1 MKPEQLNNILD
12 ELYESGRHQLIVD
25 SIEELPKIEW
35 NYDVKIHLAR
45 AYNNISEYDKAL
57 NILLSK
63 SLGGSKD
70 VYWNY
75 VVGYAYFHKKKYN
88 LALKHFEISY
98 DLGRTDVKYYIDLCK
113 QSIKNSSYKLKILA
127 DKYKEFGFNISCITN
142 TPNNHNTNARSYF
155 KTPSHEW
162 TDLFKTDQSE
172 FDLNK
177 FDWVN
182 SVGLGTFTY
191 WKDLAV
197 IDIDGC
203 NDEQFIKQ
211 ILRKLNLPNDYEW
224 VVQSGS
230 KNGFHI
236 YYRGDQI
243 DECGQDDVVS
253 AFPPK
258 KQFEKYVD
266 KIEFLWKTH
275 TVLPPSVHGS
285 GNKYSFL
292 NNGFPQNKPVEI
304 DTETIYDFINEF
316 LDFDKIQVGTGYG
329 GVMNKISSKVD
340 FVDDFSDD
348 EDITKHLLDDLY
360 LIVDIETSGLPQNTA
375 NGTIYP
381 EIIQIAWVVTNK
393 KGLVL
398 KKNSFIIETVFIKKN
413 NYSSIVNI
421 DFEVARKVM
430 FPLQHALK
438 KLTEDIKICDYVVT
452 HNTEFDLSILG
463 HYYVKIYGTNP
474 LLRKATICTMKSTV
488 NYCKIPNNYGFK
500 YPKLSELYE
509 KLFDYQVKNSHN
521 AEVDVLHTLKCFK
534 KLKDLN
540 VL

>member
-1 MKPEQLNNILD
+1 M
-12 ELYESGRHQLIVD
+12 SG
-25 SIEELPKIEW
+25 
-35 NYDVKIHLAR
+35 
-45 AYNNISEYDKAL
+45 
-57 NILLSK
+57 
-63 SLGGSKD
+63 
-70 VYWNY
+70 
-75 VVGYAYFHKKKYN
+75 
-88 LALKHFEISY
+88 
-98 DLGRTDVKYYIDLCK
+98 
-113 QSIKNSSYKLKILA
+113 KLKTLA
-127 DKYKEFGFNISCITN
+127 EKYKGFGFNISCITN
-142 TPNNHNTNARSYF
+142 KPNQYNLNSRSYF

-162 TDLFKTDQSE
+162 TDLFHSNQEISE
-172 FDLNK
+172 LDDL
-177 FDWVN
+177 DWVN
-182 SVGLGTFTY
+182 SVGIGAFTY
-191 WKDLAV
+191 WNDLAV

-203 NDEQFIKQ
+203 NDIQFLKQ
-211 ILRKLNLPNDYEW
+211 ILRKLNLPIDYEW
-224 VVQSGS
+224 VIQSGS

-236 YYRGDQI
+236 YYRGYQI
-243 DECGQDDVVS
+243 DECEEDDVVS

-266 KIEFLWKTH
+266 KIEFLWQTH

-292 NNGFPQNKPVEI
+292 NNGFPQNKPQEI
-304 DTETIYDFINEF
+304 DTETIYDFIDEF
-316 LDFDKIQVGTGYG
+316 LDFDEIQVGTGYG

-360 LIVDIETSGLPQNTA
+360 LIVDIETSGLPQKTS

-398 KKNSFIIETVFIKKN
+398 KKNSFIIETAFIKEN
-413 NYSSIVNI
+413 NYSAIVNI

-438 KLTEDIKICDYVVT
+438 KLTEDIKICDYVVA

-463 HYYVKIYGTNP
+463 HYYIKLYGTNP
-474 LLRKATICTMKSTV
+474 LSRKATICTMKSTV
-488 NYCKIPNNYGFK
+488 NYCKIPNNYGYK

-534 KLKDLN
+534 KLKNLN